1 MILVTGGLGFIGR
14 QTTRAL
20 LDLGESCVVAQR
32 GGGGVPE
39 DFAGDRLVVEQ
50 VDVVDRAALLE
61 IGTRQEITGIVHLA
75 GSVPWPPG
83 AYEPVDGARRSVES
97 LLNVF
102 EAAREWKV
110 ARVGV
115 ASTIG
120 VYGGVGAGLMRED
133 VALPMTAGHAI
144 PAFKKIGELVGDYL
158 ADTAGF
164 EVVNYRIGAIWG
176 PRGRA
181 ASPFIAAPQLVH
193 AAVRGVPPDLSAL
206 PGPAYLD
213 DGSDLCY
220 VKDCGRAIARLQLAD
235 RLNHRT
241 YNVASGRLTTNREVV
256 AAIEKVLGTR
266 FDLPEGHGP
275 VPDVYLDITRLH
287 EGTGYLPEY
296 DTERAVADYA
306 DWLRSGHDR

>member
-1 MILVTGGLGFIGR
+1 M
-14 QTTRAL
+14 
-20 LDLGESCVVAQR
+20 
-32 GGGGVPE
+32 
-39 DFAGDRLVVEQ
+39 
-50 VDVVDRAALLE
+50 
-61 IGTRQEITGIVHLA
+61 
-75 GSVPWPPG
+75 
-83 AYEPVDGARRSVES
+83 
-97 LLNVF
+97 
-102 EAAREWKV
+102 
-110 ARVGV
+110 
-115 ASTIG
+115 
-120 VYGGVGAGLMRED
+120 
-133 VALPMTAGHAI
+133 
-144 PAFKKIGELVGDYL
+144 
-158 ADTAGF
+158 
-164 EVVNYRIGAIWG
+164 
-176 PRGRA
+176 
-181 ASPFIAAPQLVH
+181 
-193 AAVRGVPPDLSAL
+193 PPDLSAL

-306 DWLRSGHDR
+306 AWLRSGHDR